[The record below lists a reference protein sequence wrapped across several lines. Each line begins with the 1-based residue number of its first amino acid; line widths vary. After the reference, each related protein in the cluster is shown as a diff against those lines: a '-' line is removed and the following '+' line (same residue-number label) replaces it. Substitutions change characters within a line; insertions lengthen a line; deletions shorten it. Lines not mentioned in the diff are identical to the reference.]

1 MTRFEPKPMN
11 ILIYDDKDIKYYD
24 GVITSIDMEGDIDTG
39 HYITGEAYAYVR
51 SYNLNITVPSLGE
64 HDNVKLDDT
73 LMKRIAKFNK
83 EEECERLNELIEEKK
98 EKIKELDDL
107 LMDKEKRWN
116 KVKEYIKNI
125 YEIDTDEDWDDWDD
139 DEE

>member
-1 MTRFEPKPMN
+1 MNKKFEPMN

-24 GVITSIDMEGDIDTG
+24 GVITSIGMEGDIDSG

-51 SYNLNITVPSLGE
+51 SYNINITVPSLGE
-64 HDNVKLDDT
+64 HDNIKLDDT
-73 LMKRIAKFNK
+73 MMKRIAKFNK
-83 EEECERLNELIEEKK
+83 EEECKRLDALIEEKK
-98 EKIKELDDL
+98 EHIKELDNL

-125 YEIDTDEDWDDWDD
+125 YEIDPDDEWDD
-139 DEE
+139 DYE

>member
-24 GVITSIDMEGDIDTG
+24 GVIASIDMEGDIDSG
-39 HYITGEAYAYVR
+39 HYITGEPYAYVR
-51 SYNLNITVPSLGE
+51 SYNINITVPSLGE
-64 HDNVKLDDT
+64 HDNIKLDDT
-73 LMKRIAKFNK
+73 MMKRIAKFNK
-83 EEECERLNELIEEKK
+83 EEECKRLDTLIEEKK
-98 EKIKELDDL
+98 EHIKELDNL

-125 YEIDTDEDWDDWDD
+125 YEIDPDDEWDD
-139 DEE
+139 DYE

>member
-24 GVITSIDMEGDIDTG
+24 GVITSIDMEGDMDIG
-39 HYITGEAYAYVR
+39 HYITGEPYAYTR
-51 SYNLNITVPSLGE
+51 SYNINITVSSLGE
-64 HDNVKLDDT
+64 HDNIKLDDT
-73 LMKRIAKFNK
+73 MMKRIAKFNK
-83 EEECERLNELIEEKK
+83 EEECRRLDTLIEEKK
-98 EKIKELDDL
+98 EHIKELDNL

-125 YEIDTDEDWDDWDD
+125 YEINTDEDEDYW
-139 DEE
+139 EEDF